1 MARRLGMKSFN
12 LTIVGSRLSELGLPW
27 RSTGKGPRFDP
38 WSGNQTPVCLQLK
51 EPPGPQL
58 RPGIAKKINIFFK
71 RLQEL
76 RHNTKNQ
83 SHRKMINTFLITQ
96 YPCSYVSKLVQIIL
110 QTNLLDITLVE
121 NSRRFLRIRP
131 VEPTVGILSGLP
143 TSCQVTPLTSTKQPK
158 QKWTATGCFDI
169 EHFTFSIK
177 TMYS

>member
-1 MARRLGMKSFN
+1 MKSFN
-12 LTIVGSRLSELGLPW
+12 LTTVGSRLSELGLPW
-27 RSTGKGPRFDP
+27 RSTGKGPGFDP

-51 EPPGPQL
+51 RVSRATTKTWHSQ
-58 RPGIAKKINIFFK
+58 IDKYFFK

-96 YPCSYVSKLVQIIL
+96 YPCSDVSKLVQIIL

-121 NSRRFLRIRP
+121 NSRRFIRIRP

-143 TSCQVTPLTSTKQPK
+143 TSCQVTPLTLTKQPK
-158 QKWTATGCFDI
+158 QKWTATGCFALCI
-169 EHFTFSIK
+169 LHFQ
-177 TMYS
+177 